1 MPLRKIAKKLQRVI
15 VSALKKI
22 LINNLL
28 HTRSMYTIST
38 DKSRLDV
45 AMIHRYLSEESYWAR
60 KIPRDLVE
68 RSIENSICFG
78 AYDGDRQI
86 GFARVVTDR
95 AVFAYVGDVFVCESY
110 RGRGVSKQ
118 LMQAIRD
125 HPDLQRLRRW
135 HLLTRDAHALY
146 RQIGFQELAKPEW
159 HMEVAVKDPY

>member
-1 MPLRKIAKKLQRVI
+1 MRAAEKF
-15 VSALKKI
+15 
-22 LINNLL
+22 LINELL

-45 AMIHRYLSEESYWAR
+45 EMIYCYLSEESYWA
-60 KIPRDLVE
+60 KNIPRDLVE

-78 AYDGDRQI
+78 AYDGDAQI

-95 AVFAYVGDVFVCESY
+95 AAFAYVGDVFVLGSH

-118 LMQAIRD
+118 LMQAIRE

-146 RQIGFQELAKPEW
+146 SQFGFQDLAKPDW
-159 HMEVAVKDPY
+159 HMEISVKDPY

>member
-1 MPLRKIAKKLQRVI
+1 
-15 VSALKKI
+15 
-22 LINNLL
+22 
-28 HTRSMYTIST
+28 MYTIST

-45 AMIHRYLSEESYWAR
+45 AMIHRYLSEESYWA
-60 KIPRDLVE
+60 KNMPRDLFE

-95 AVFAYVGDVFVCESY
+95 AVIAYVADVFVLDPH
-110 RGRGVSKQ
+110 RGRGVSKL

-125 HPDLQRLRRW
+125 HPDRQRLRRW

-146 RQIGFQELAKPEW
+146 AQFGFQELGQPEW
-159 HMEVAVKDPY
+159 HMEIAVKDPYR